1 MLVDMTFWRRSGT
14 DGRQIM
20 SHAVAMPDHLLTVEE
35 WDALSVDDD
44 GDRCELVEGVL
55 IVTPRAGARHQFAA
69 HRLVELLNEALPP
82 DLIALPDVE
91 VAIDEQFPPTFRAP
105 DAVVTRTE
113 VYESNP
119 SRLAAADVVVAVEGV
134 SPGTRRTDRVM
145 KFAEYQQA
153 GIAHYWILDLNTGD
167 GEFEAFQQT
176 ASGYQQFHVLEGD
189 TVSIAEPVT
198 LRFTLAELT
207 RRR

>member
-1 MLVDMTFWRRSGT
+1 
-14 DGRQIM
+14 M

-153 GIAHYWILDLNTGD
+153 GIAHYWILDLNTGT
-167 GEFEAFQQT
+167 ESSRHF
-176 ASGYQQFHVLEGD
+176 S
-189 TVSIAEPVT
+189 
-198 LRFTLAELT
+198 
-207 RRR
+207 RRRPAISSFTCSTVTRSRSPSRSHCGSPLLS

>member
-153 GIAHYWILDLNTGD
+153 GIAHYWILDLNTGT
-167 GEFEAFQQT
+167 ESSRHF
-176 ASGYQQFHVLEGD
+176 S
-189 TVSIAEPVT
+189 
-198 LRFTLAELT
+198 
-207 RRR
+207 RRRPAISSFTCSTVTRSRSPSRSHCGSPLLS